1 MAFCHTLHEMVI
13 VSSITGYLLIKCRG
27 VMGLAGLTGTSWSG
41 TMFTTTLD
49 LYLLIH
55 IPGAPLSHLMEDYV
69 SLVAQR
75 LHIRHTRPVLTSCA
89 CSCALARCLV
99 HYRSSPVG
107 NTLAELGPR
116 TRMLF
121 TYTSLFCSI
130 SLHVSTTV

>member
-13 VSSITGYLLIKCRG
+13 VSSNTGYLLIKCRG
-27 VMGLAGLTGTSWSG
+27 YGFGGTYWHI
-41 TMFTTTLD
+41 LVWYNVHKIVD

-89 CSCALARCLV
+89 FSCALARCPV

-121 TYTSLFCSI
+121 TYTFLFCSV
-130 SLHVSTTV
+130 SLHVTITV